1 MMKNRLAAFLLT
13 LVMLICATSPI
24 SYADNT
30 VQPLRFSDFS
40 SVYAGIYDEG
50 LGIYTM
56 EGGATANSGSKKVV
70 VTLTLEK
77 IVGDKWEAVP
87 GYGDNF
93 EAVSVKNL
101 SSNEK
106 QIVSDLIRVVQSK
119 QITSEEEKLEI
130 LVKIAHMM
138 GLFFKD

>member
-1 MMKNRLAAFLLT
+1 MVQHYFGHRIRDYRKACGLSQSDLAARLGKST
-13 LVMLICATSPI
+13 STISSYETDAKSIPVDSLI
-24 SYADNT
+24 
-30 VQPLRFSDFS
+30 PLAEAF
-40 SVYAGIYDEG
+40 GITIDE
-50 LGIYTM
+50 LI
-56 EGGATANSGSKKVV
+56 
-70 VTLTLEK
+70 
-77 IVGDKWEAVP
+77 
-87 GYGDNF
+87 YGDNF

>member
-1 MMKNRLAAFLLT
+1 MVQHYFGHRIRGYRKARGLSQSDLAARLGKST
-13 LVMLICATSPI
+13 STISSYETDAKSIPVDSLI
-24 SYADNT
+24 
-30 VQPLRFSDFS
+30 PLAEAF
-40 SVYAGIYDEG
+40 GITIDE
-50 LGIYTM
+50 LI
-56 EGGATANSGSKKVV
+56 
-70 VTLTLEK
+70 
-77 IVGDKWEAVP
+77 
-87 GYGDNF
+87 YGDNF